1 MTKLRAPLTHAN
13 AVTTIAD
20 LIGYCAAAQAVGLRS
35 DRQIYYWADPD
46 SDRCP
51 NVAQAV
57 ALDAAYIAAGGA
69 GAPMRDAHEAMLSA
83 IAGEDIAC
91 QRALGEAL
99 AEASEEMGD
108 ALAAA
113 VPLIQPGA
121 SPHQRSRALRETEQA
136 FGAVGRMLRRVKSF
150 LPTAAR
156 GCTSSIGQ
164 GPGGAQ

>member
-1 MTKLRAPLTHAN
+1 MTKLREPLTHAN
-13 AVTTIAD
+13 AVA
-20 LIGYCAAAQAVGLRS
+20 LIIDHIGATSAAHAVGLRTE
-35 DRQIYYWADPD
+35 RQIHYWADQD
-46 SDRCP
+46 SGRSP

-57 ALDAAYIAAGGA
+57 ALDAAYIAAGGI

-83 IAGEDIAC
+83 ASGEDIAC

-121 SPHQRSRALRETEQA
+121 SRHQISRALREAEQA
-136 FGAVGRMLRRVKSF
+136 HGAVGRMLRRVKSF

-156 GCTSSIGQ
+156 GCTSSGQ
-164 GPGGAQ
+164 GTGGAQ